1 MSNVAAIPFNKI
13 DGTSTS
19 LGEFAGSVVLA
30 VNVASKCGLTPQYE
44 GLEKLY
50 EDFRGKG
57 LVVLGFP
64 ANNFKEQEPGT
75 NDEIVEFCTSTYGV
89 QFPLAEKISVKG
101 DDIHPLYQQLTSAQP
116 NAVGAGPDNGLLQ
129 KLASIGC
136 APEKEGDVHWNFEKF
151 LISKSGEV
159 VGRFAPDI
167 PPQDERIVSAVEAEL
182 AR

>member
-13 DGTSTS
+13 DGTSTN

-50 EDFRGKG
+50 EDFRDKG

-64 ANNFKEQEPGT
+64 ANNFKEQEPGS

-116 NAVGAGPDNGLLQ
+116 DAVGAGPDNGLLQ

-136 APEKEGDVHWNFEKF
+136 APEKAGDVHWNFEKF
-151 LISKSGEV
+151 LISKNGEV
-159 VGRFAPDI
+159 VGRFSPDI

-182 AR
+182 AK